1 MRPLGCGP
9 DQTWLVYKRGKPQLW
24 NRYTGRM
31 TMRHTR
37 RMSRDHR
44 GPEGYTYSQGKL
56 EVAGQPPEARK
67 RQEGVPLLGVR
78 ESAIQHRET
87 IHIYCVKPPSLWHF
101 ATAAPGDEYSM
112 VQFLLFCRVLR
123 MIKCQHVVIC
133 SKYLQWGKVWKGRVK
148 IYLFFFFTEPQKCKR

>member
-1 MRPLGCGP
+1 
-9 DQTWLVYKRGKPQLW
+9 
-24 NRYTGRM
+24 
-31 TMRHTR
+31 MRHTR
-37 RMSRDHR
+37 RTSHDHR

-78 ESAIQHRET
+78 ESTIQHRET
-87 IHIYCVKPPSLWHF
+87 IHICCVKPSSLWHL
-101 ATAAPGDEYSM
+101 AMAALGDEYSM

-133 SKYLQWGKVWKGRVK
+133 SKYLQWEESVERKSQN
-148 IYLFFFFTEPQKCKR
+148 ISFLFFYRATKMQEMATFFPVLNF

>member
-1 MRPLGCGP
+1 
-9 DQTWLVYKRGKPQLW
+9 
-24 NRYTGRM
+24 
-31 TMRHTR
+31 MRHTR

-56 EVAGQPPEARK
+56 EVAVQPPEARK

-133 SKYLQWGKVWKGRVK
+133 SKYLQWGESVK
-148 IYLFFFFTEPQKCKR
+148 RKSQNISFLFFYRATKMQEIATFFPVLNF

>member
-1 MRPLGCGP
+1 
-9 DQTWLVYKRGKPQLW
+9 
-24 NRYTGRM
+24 
-31 TMRHTR
+31 MRHTR

-133 SKYLQWGKVWKGRVK
+133 SKYLQWGESVK
-148 IYLFFFFTEPQKCKR
+148 RKSQNISFLFFLQSHKNARDSNIFSCT

>member
-1 MRPLGCGP
+1 
-9 DQTWLVYKRGKPQLW
+9 
-24 NRYTGRM
+24 
-31 TMRHTR
+31 MRHTR

-133 SKYLQWGKVWKGRVK
+133 SKYLQWGESVK
-148 IYLFFFFTEPQKCKR
+148 RKSQNISFLFFYRATKMQEIATFFPVLNF